1 MRVLIAIIVAVLILI
16 PAVSGATITD
26 VRWNANLKVIEI
38 LFDKFPAKWGG
49 WTMYIDGKEWPME
62 GGGGNAVVR
71 PNAPA
76 ESATGLFIGADPW
89 ITGLTDI
96 DFPCCGKIQFQIPD
110 EGFTHEYEYSLI
122 EDGCSSGS
130 EKTCQDEYDQESQ
143 SPSLYYV
150 QDIAGKSALDS
161 MGGPVADKNAN
172 GIYLFLD
179 GMSGDVT
186 LAEHKGWI
194 EVLNFSYR
202 IPETGEFQII
212 KFLDRTSPEIYL
224 KACEDSHFPAAK
236 LEIIRNGYPI
246 MKYTLYDVRI
256 KSIQVS
262 SAEASN
268 WQEPLETIDLSY
280 DSVEWVYTP
289 IKSGGLEGEVTTGWN
304 FETGNP
310 LDFELVLNP
319 QLMVS

>member
-161 MGGPVADKNAN
+161 MGDRLLTKTP
-172 GIYLFLD
+172 
-179 GMSGDVT
+179 M
-186 LAEHKGWI
+186 
-194 EVLNFSYR
+194 
-202 IPETGEFQII
+202 EF
-212 KFLDRTSPEIYL
+212 TSSWM
-224 KACEDSHFPAAK
+224 A
-236 LEIIRNGYPI
+236 
-246 MKYTLYDVRI
+246 
-256 KSIQVS
+256 
-262 SAEASN
+262 
-268 WQEPLETIDLSY
+268 
-280 DSVEWVYTP
+280 
-289 IKSGGLEGEVTTGWN
+289 
-304 FETGNP
+304 
-310 LDFELVLNP
+310 
-319 QLMVS
+319 